1 MQIFTAV
8 ILEACY
14 EQSLIFLGIFI
25 NQQRT
30 GTWTGQAE
38 HLRMGLRR
46 SLSQILATSLRSP
59 GALSY
64 RAHAS
69 LTTSGKMQKMY

>member
-14 EQSLIFLGIFI
+14 EQSLIFLGTFI

-30 GTWTGQAE
+30 GTWTGQDRLNIWE
-38 HLRMGLRR
+38 WD
-46 SLSQILATSLRSP
+46 
-59 GALSY
+59 
-64 RAHAS
+64 
-69 LTTSGKMQKMY
+69 